1 MDPIIKSMT
10 GAGTARKANEE
21 FDITIKVQS
30 VNSRFLDVN
39 IRLHHIYS
47 QYEQLVRQTTRSLLG
62 RGKVDIN
69 VDIRDLRE
77 DAINP
82 VINQQVLDAYI
93 HAITTL
99 SKEEV
104 VASDVRASAI
114 LSFPHAVKMEPRELE
129 NTEVFEK
136 LLTETIEDA
145 ISDLIKARANEG
157 EKLKN
162 DIASRIEKSRK
173 SLEEIEKYA
182 GRIKEDYY
190 TKIKERVI
198 ELMDQTELDEGR
210 LEQEVAF
217 LCDRSDITEEIV
229 RLKAHFDRMFD
240 FFQEKEP
247 VGKKMDFLV
256 QEMNREVNTIG
267 SKSKNADISK
277 YVIEIKSEV
286 ERIREQVQNIE

>member
-1 MDPIIKSMT
+1 MMSLVKSMT
-10 GAGTARKANEE
+10 GAGAARNANSE

-47 QYEQLVRQTTRSLLG
+47 QYEQLVRQQVRNLLG

-69 VDIRDLRE
+69 LDIRDMRE

-82 VINQQVLDAYI
+82 VFNQQVLEAYLQ
-93 HAITTL
+93 AIKTL
-99 SKEEV
+99 AEDSLV
-104 VASDVRASAI
+104 SDQVSASAI

-129 NTEVFEK
+129 KTDEFEK
-136 LLTETIEDA
+136 LLTDAITAA
-145 ISDLIKARANEG
+145 ISDLIAARANEG
-157 EKLKN
+157 AKLQK
-162 DIASRIEKSRK
+162 DISNRIEKSRENLK
-173 SLEEIEKYA
+173 EIETHA
-182 GRIKEDYY
+182 GQIRIDYY
-190 TKIKERVI
+190 NKIKDRVA
-198 ELMDQTELDEGR
+198 ELLDQTELDEGR

-229 RLKAHFDRMFD
+229 RLGAHFDRMFD
-240 FFQEKEP
+240 FFEETEP

-256 QEMNREVNTIG
+256 QEMNREINTIG
-267 SKSKNADISK
+267 SKSKSVDISK
-277 YVIEIKSEV
+277 QVIEIKSEL

>member
-1 MDPIIKSMT
+1 MDSIIKSMT
-10 GAGTARKANEE
+10 GAGTGRNSNND
-21 FDITIKVQS
+21 FDITIKAQS

-47 QYEQLVRQTTRSLLG
+47 QYEQLIRQTTRSLLG

-93 HAITTL
+93 QAIKTL
-99 SKEEV
+99 SGEDV
-104 VASDVRASAI
+104 VAPDVRASAI
-114 LSFPHAVKMEPRELE
+114 LSFPHAVKMEPRELDNIE
-129 NTEVFEK
+129 EFEALLNNTLEQAV
-136 LLTETIEDA
+136 A
-145 ISDLIKARANEG
+145 DLVIARGKEG
-157 EKLKN
+157 AKLKQ
-162 DIASRIEKSRK
+162 DIEKRIEICKI
-173 SLEEIEKYA
+173 SLVEIEKNA

-190 TKIKERVI
+190 KKIKERVL
-198 ELMDQTELDEGR
+198 ELMEQTELDEGR

-217 LCDRSDITEEIV
+217 LSDRSDITEEIV
-229 RLKAHFDRMFD
+229 RLKAHFERMYD
-240 FFQEKEP
+240 FFKETEP

-256 QEMNREVNTIG
+256 QEMNREINTIG

-277 YVIEIKSEV
+277 YVIEIKSEI